1 MTFQSWL
8 LVLLVASLCGIAVT
22 LVILN
27 HSLQQKWMRI
37 FCERSG
43 IPPTSMDARP
53 EAPKEVV
60 APKPKKLA
68 FSIPIPGAEQFRK
81 IAK

>member
-1 MTFQSWL
+1 MIYLNLLVALTL
-8 LVLLVASLCGIAVT
+8 LVLCGTVVT
-22 LVILN
+22 LLIQN
-27 HSLQQKWMRI
+27 YRLQRSWMRI